1 MDGLIDIIEI
11 TDDMFFEDVF
21 SVHDSVDKF
30 ISN

>member
-11 TDDMFFEDVF
+11 TDDMFFEDVC